1 MTGFRLIIWRL
12 CANEGIISRKKKS
25 VKQLNEIFRVVG
37 QRNVKADNRHKK
49 KHNIQHKVINKKT
62 NQTK

>member
-12 CANEGIISRKKKS
+12 CADEGIISREKKS

-37 QRNVKADNRHKK
+37 QRNVKADNRYKAK
-49 KHNIQHKVINKKT
+49 
-62 NQTK
+62 